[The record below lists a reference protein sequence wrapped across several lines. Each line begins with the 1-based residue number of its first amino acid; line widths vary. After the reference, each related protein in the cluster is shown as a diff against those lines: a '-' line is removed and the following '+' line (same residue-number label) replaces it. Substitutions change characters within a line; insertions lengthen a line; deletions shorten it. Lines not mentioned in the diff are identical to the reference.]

1 MAKTKTITVNFHD
14 EPTEVKVSEEIY
26 NRLQWYDKLIKSR
39 VDEMQYQMEI
49 ITKYSSGTNTERL
62 EKAID
67 EYKAVNA
74 KLGGYIQ
81 SLADTHQVST
91 LDALHMGYHYGLSLY
106 LRCDLDDIM

>member
-1 MAKTKTITVNFHD
+1 MTKTITVNFHE

-39 VDEMQYQMEI
+39 VDEMQYQMEVV
-49 ITKYSSGTNTERL
+49 TKYRTSTERL
-62 EKAID
+62 EKSID

-74 KLGGYIQ
+74 KLSGYIQ

-91 LDALHMGYHYGLSLY
+91 LDALHLGYHYGLKVY
-106 LRCDLDDIM
+106 TRCDLDDID